1 MNLTIW
7 KPFILFL
14 IIINVIAWSV
24 AAAFPGLY
32 GISWPWSMAILV
44 VLNALSFLVF
54 QKSLQ
59 QNPKAAA
66 LIFLALTTGKMLLAM
81 IYILVL
87 VMGFGIDSLNDS
99 LFFVILYLLFLA
111 LEVIVFTKNVKQDKR

>member
-32 GISWPWSMAILV
+32 GISWPWSMTILV
-44 VLNALSFLVF
+44 ILNTLSFLVF
-54 QKSLQ
+54 QRSLKQ
-59 QNPKAAA
+59 DSKASA

>member
-1 MNLTIW
+1 MNQLIW
-7 KPFILFL
+7 RPFFIFL
-14 IIINVIAWSV
+14 SIINILVWSIA
-24 AAAFPGLY
+24 AIFPELY
-32 GISWPWSMAILV
+32 GISWPWSLGLLA

-54 QKSLQ
+54 QRSLKQ
-59 QNPKAAA
+59 DSKASA
-66 LIFLALTTGKMLLAM
+66 LIFLALTTGKMLLGM

-111 LEVIVFTKNVKQDKR
+111 LEVVVFTKNVNKDKR